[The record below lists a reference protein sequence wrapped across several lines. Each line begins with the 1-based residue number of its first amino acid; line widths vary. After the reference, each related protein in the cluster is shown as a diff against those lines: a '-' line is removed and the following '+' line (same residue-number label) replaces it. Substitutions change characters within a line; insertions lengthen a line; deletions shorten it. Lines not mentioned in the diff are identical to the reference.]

1 MNRRRAVM
9 QQSAA
14 LSITVLLGDALGL
27 AHASVAEPDRF
38 LSTVPAATADA
49 LRRFAQGGSIRLD
62 DNLVK
67 LDIASLVENGHAVP
81 VTLSLNSGAKSGAI
95 SGAKSGAISGTA
107 RATALALFT
116 EENPQPEVARFDVS
130 SSPRSQVSCRMRIA
144 KSQRIWAL
152 ARMSDGVCHA
162 RPVNVI
168 VTLAACVE
176 GV

>member
-95 SGAKSGAISGTA
+95 SGTA